1 MKVTKR
7 QLKQI
12 IKEELE
18 AVLDERFT
26 LPAQAKDMTASGPM
40 GTKQKANQERHL
52 ARKNAKANEADF
64 AANSTK
70 ENCQQ
75 LSAASRK
82 AWSNIETD
90 TSAHWTYTSAEEGM
104 KKYKCKQK
112 FGIE

>member
-18 AVLDERFT
+18 AVIDERFT
-26 LPAQAKDMTASGPM
+26 QPAQAKDMTASGPM
-40 GTKQKANQERHL
+40 GPKQKANQDRHQAL
-52 ARKNAKANEADF
+52 KNAASNEADF

-82 AWSNIETD
+82 AWSSIETD
-90 TSAHWTYTSAEEGM
+90 SSAHTMFQSHEEDM